1 MQLQQQL
8 DWISALIVGS
18 SATVAGHLFD
28 VPMSVLW
35 VAFIGSVA
43 GVAASETTALK
54 AVALILIVTPATG
67 WVLPFVMHFLPAPAL
82 KGLAF
87 VISFILVAYWP
98 AVRKHLPRLV
108 DAVFDRLIGV
118 IRGRQ

>member
-1 MQLQQQL
+1 MQQQI
-8 DWISALIVGS
+8 DWFTAFAAS
-18 SATVAGHLFD
+18 SLAVIGGHLFD
-28 VPMSVLW
+28 VPMSALW

-43 GVAASETTALK
+43 GFAASETTVLK
-54 AVALILIVTPATG
+54 GVALILIVTPATG
-67 WVLPFVMHFLPAPAL
+67 WMLPFVMHFLPAPAL

-98 AVRKHLPRLV
+98 AVREHLPRLV

>member
-1 MQLQQQL
+1 MQQQI
-8 DWISALIVGS
+8 DWFSAFIIGAL
-18 SATVAGHLFD
+18 ATAGGHLFD

-67 WVLPFVMHFLPAPAL
+67 WMLPFVMHFLPAPAL

-98 AVRKHLPRLV
+98 LVRQQIPRLV
-108 DAVFDRLIGV
+108 VAVFDRATSI
-118 IRGRQ
+118 IRGPQP